1 MTKKDDLLS
10 SREEVTDLYDIY
22 KPLIAEAAIRRF
34 EEYYFDDLSLSEIA
48 EIEGVSRSAIHE
60 ALSKTVEKLFSY
72 EKKMKLLAK
81 KQKLAS
87 LLEAYK
93 LASINQESHK
103 AEALWKEIND
113 AL

>member
-1 MTKKDDLLS
+1 MTNKDDLLS

-22 KPLIAEAAIRRF
+22 KPLLAEAMIRRF

-60 ALSKTVEKLFSY
+60 ALSKTVKKLFSY
-72 EKKMKLLAK
+72 EKKMQLLAK
-81 KQKLAS
+81 KRKITALM
-87 LLEAYK
+87 EACQHAY
-93 LASINQESHK
+93 INQRNQEMTD
-103 AEALWKEIND
+103 LWKEIND